1 MSLMPA
7 YIAFLALQ
15 PFVDLIVSSRVTHG
29 PGDDMTVDMRHT
41 LPRCLTILHRDVEG
55 IGFIQALE
63 SSLNPSHCEEKIG
76 DLVFGEIG

>member
-29 PGDDMTVDMRHT
+29 PGDDMAVDMRYA
-41 LPRCLTILHRDVEG
+41 LPRCLTILHRDVES
-55 IGFIQALE
+55 ISFI
-63 SSLNPSHCEEKIG
+63 
-76 DLVFGEIG
+76 